1 MTDRTKVPT
10 KAARAS
16 TKLTIR
22 SVSRGPCA

>member
-22 SVSRGPCA
+22 SVSR